1 MTQSWPDIADPLQAN
16 GQAERVNYATG
27 LMLDAEDFLA
37 EQTYHRSRLA
47 RLVQA
52 LVGHGTLAG
61 LAVNAPSPGDP
72 SLEIR
77 VEPGIAAD
85 RLGRL
90 IEVAHA
96 QCLRLARWYE
106 QQDDAPLLAAMS
118 TAPDDPAAH
127 IVTCDVF
134 LAAHGC
140 ARGHSPAF
148 ASGSQNAIDA
158 TVPSRLE
165 ERGELSLVL
174 RPEAGDDAIPAP
186 HNSWPGEGET
196 TLERLAAVLGSWPS
210 PAELV
215 GPDGGLPALDEHVA
229 GVDPASLL
237 LARIAIPVEAPATGE
252 IRPRLR
258 LDAPVRVD
266 NSLRPFVFLPG
277 KWLGSPL
284 RPIAPVQP

>member
-1 MTQSWPDIADPLQAN
+1 MTQAWPEIADPLEAN
-16 GQAERVNYATG
+16 GQAERVHYATG
-27 LMLDAEDFLA
+27 LMLDAEDFRA

-52 LVGHGTLAG
+52 LIGHGTLAG
-61 LAVNAPSPGDP
+61 LAVNAPEAGDP

-77 VEPGIAAD
+77 VEPGVAAD

-90 IEVAHA
+90 IELPIA

-106 QQDDAPLLAAMS
+106 QQEDAPLLAAMS
-118 TAPDDPAAH
+118 IDPDDAAAR

-148 ASGSQNAIDA
+148 SSGSRDSIDA

-174 RPEAGDDAIPAP
+174 RPEGGGDPIPAP
-186 HNSWPGEGET
+186 ENSWPAANASRANK
-196 TLERLAAVLGSWPS
+196 LSAVLGSWPDPS
-210 PAELV
+210 ELV
-215 GPDGGLPALDEHVA
+215 GADGGLPAFREHV
-229 GVDPASLL
+229 GGQDPAAVF
-237 LARIAIPVEAPATGE
+237 LARVSIPVVAPGSGE
-252 IRPRLR
+252 IRPRHR

-266 NSLRPFVFLPG
+266 NSLRPFIFLPG

-284 RPIAPVQP
+284 RPVSPVQP